1 MKLNRSFV
9 ALSLLGL
16 FGWGVSAYAQ
26 APAAVAHA
34 TQNAQATSQL
44 SFPSFQSLDTH
55 HRGYLYRSDIPD
67 NVASLRPL
75 RMHFKDYATLI
86 SGRLSPYN
94 YNNYI
99 LNQMGNKN
107 RVFARAARH

>member
-1 MKLNRSFV
+1 MKQNRSLV
-9 ALSLLGL
+9 ALSLLIL
-16 FGWGVSAYAQ
+16 SGWGVAAYAQ
-26 APAAVAHA
+26 APVAAAHSA
-34 TQNAQATSQL
+34 QNVQATSQL

-55 HRGYLYRSDIPD
+55 HRGYLNRSDIPD

-99 LNQMGNKN
+99 LNQTGNKN
-107 RVFARAARH
+107 RVFARTARH